1 MKKIV
6 FTDWWDDFNIHDNFI
21 TQALNGKVEYCVE
34 DATNVAL
41 NREEVD
47 FVFCSSFGK
56 DALSFKCPRIFFT
69 GENEIPDFNIYD
81 YGIGFDELT
90 YGDRYIRF
98 PLYAACYLA
107 DCEKMMHKNDNLC
120 IKTSVKRDF
129 CSIVISNGTNAEP
142 YREELFEAL
151 TEYKFVASGG
161 RYRNNINKPEG
172 VEDKLQFLKKY
183 KFNIA
188 CENVSH
194 PGYCTEKIVQAFAS
208 GTVPIYWG
216 DPNVSRYFNPKAFI
230 NCNEY
235 DSVSDVLKVVKAL
248 DENDEKYQLMLR
260 EPAVIN
266 EEYRIETLQKDFRKW
281 LIRIVGQDKSV
292 AYRRSLF
299 GRAAIYENSIIDRE
313 VAFVREIQLR
323 DISLLRFIIYK
334 IKQKMRIFCKK

>member
-6 FTDWWDDFNIHDNFI
+6 FTDWWDEFNIHDNFI
-21 TQALNGKVEYCVE
+21 TQALNGKVEYYVE
-34 DATNVAL
+34 DATNIAL

-56 DALSFKCPRIFFT
+56 DALAFKCPRIFFT

-81 YGIGFDELT
+81 YGIGFDELV

-98 PLYAACYLA
+98 PLYAAYYLA
-107 DCEKMMHKNDNLC
+107 DCDKMIHKNDNLC
-120 IKTSVKRDF
+120 IETSVKRDF
-129 CSIVISNGTNAEP
+129 CSIVISNGINADP

-151 TEYKFVASGG
+151 TQYKFVASGG

-172 VEDKLQFLKKY
+172 VEDKAEFLEKY

-216 DPNVSRYFNPKAFI
+216 DPDVTKYFNPKAFI

-235 DSVSDVLKVVKAL
+235 DSINDVLKVVKAL
-248 DENDEKYQLMLR
+248 DEDDNLYKQMLS
-260 EPAVIN
+260 EPAIVN
-266 EEYRIETLQKDFRKW
+266 EEYKIEKLQDDFCEW
-281 LIRIVGQDKSV
+281 LVRIVSQEKNKV
-292 AYRRSLF
+292 YRRSLI
-299 GRAAIYENSIIDRE
+299 GRATIYENSIIDRE
-313 VAFVREIQLR
+313 AAFIRDSQMR
-323 DISLLRFIIYK
+323 DISLLQFIIYR
-334 IKQKMRIFCKK
+334 IKQKMRILCKK